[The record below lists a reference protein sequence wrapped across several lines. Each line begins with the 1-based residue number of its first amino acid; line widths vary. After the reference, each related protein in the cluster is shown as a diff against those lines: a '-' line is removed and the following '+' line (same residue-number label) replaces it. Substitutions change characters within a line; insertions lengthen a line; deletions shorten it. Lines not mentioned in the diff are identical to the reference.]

1 MRNSDAIWHI
11 AEEKAPAFH
20 KLSDDIWEKP
30 ELNFQERAASA
41 AHQEILRAQGFR
53 VQTNVAGLPTALMGE
68 AGKDGPVVA
77 ILGEF
82 DALPGLS
89 QEAGVVVRKPLIPGG
104 NGHGCGHNM
113 LGSAALL
120 AATAIK
126 DWLAATGQKGR
137 VRYYGCPAEE
147 NGSGKGFMVRAGVFS
162 DVDIAI
168 SWHPADFTGV
178 FKPTSLACVEID
190 FTFDGRASHA
200 AVAPHLGRSALDAV
214 ELMNVGVNYMREHMP
229 SSARVHYAITDTG
242 GNAPNVVQARASV
255 RQLIRALNLN
265 DMWDLVGR
273 VKNIAQGAALMT
285 ETRVEV
291 KQLSGEANLVG
302 NRPLEE
308 IMQANLL
315 RLGGPSFDAA
325 DHAYAAQVQK
335 TFSAEDIRTAYAR
348 YGMSPQE
355 GESLSERIFP
365 LDYVSEHLV
374 GSTDVGTVS
383 WVVPTVQCRV
393 ACFAVGTPVHSWQ
406 LVAQGKMPAAHKGL
420 THAAK
425 AMAGVA
431 VDIFSDIGLLTAARK
446 EFKAFRAKNPF
457 KNPITDEI
465 VPPLEIAAR

>member
-1 MRNSDAIWHI
+1 MRNSWHI
-11 AEEKAPAFH
+11 ADEKARAFH
-20 KLSDDIWEKP
+20 KLSDEVWDNP
-30 ELNFQERAASA
+30 QLNFQEYAASS
-41 AHQEILRAQGFR
+41 AHEKMLRAQGFR
-53 VQTNVAGLPTALMGE
+53 VETNVAGLPTALMGE
-68 AGKDGPVVA
+68 AGQGGPVIA
-77 ILGEF
+77 FLGEF

-89 QEAGVVVRKPLIPGG
+89 QEAGVMVRKSLVSGG
-104 NGHGCGHNM
+104 NGHGCGHNL

-120 AATAIK
+120 AATAVK
-126 DWLAATGQKGR
+126 DWLAVTGQKGR

-162 DVDIAI
+162 DVDVAI

-178 FKPTSLACVEID
+178 NRASSLACVEIE
-190 FTFDGRASHA
+190 FTFYGRASHA

-229 SSARVHYAITDTG
+229 SSARVHYAITDSG
-242 GNAPNVVQARASV
+242 GNAPNVVQARACV
-255 RQLIRALNLN
+255 RHLIRSLNLN
-265 DMWDLVGR
+265 DMWNLVGR

-308 IMQANLL
+308 VMQANLL
-315 RLGGPSFDAA
+315 RLGGPGFDAA
-325 DHAYAAQVQK
+325 DRAYATQIQK
-335 TFSAEDIRTAYAR
+335 TLSADDIQAAYAR
-348 YGMSPQE
+348 YGIAPEE
-355 GESLSERIFP
+355 GESLSERIAS
-365 LDYVSEHLV
+365 LDYVGEQLI

-393 ACFAVGTPVHSWQ
+393 ACYAVGTQFHTWQ

-431 VDIFSDIGLLTAARK
+431 IDLFSDTDLLTAAK
-446 EFKAFRAKNPF
+446 AEFKAFRESNPF
-457 KNPITDEI
+457 KNPITEEV
-465 VPPLEIAAR
+465 VPPLDMAGA

>member
-11 AEEKAPAFH
+11 ADEKAPTFH
-20 KLSDDIWEKP
+20 KLSDEVWDKP
-30 ELNFQERAASA
+30 QLNFQEYAASA
-41 AHQEILRAQGFR
+41 AHEKILREQGFR
-53 VQTNVAGLPTALMGE
+53 VETNVAGLPTALMGE
-68 AGKDGPVVA
+68 AGEDGPVIAV
-77 ILGEF
+77 LGEF

-89 QEAGVVVRKPLIPGG
+89 QEAGVAVHKPLISGG
-104 NGHGCGHNM
+104 NGHGCGHNL

-120 AATAIK
+120 AATAVK
-126 DWLAATGQKGR
+126 QWLAATGQKGR

-162 DVDIAI
+162 DVDVAI

-178 FKPTSLACVEID
+178 SRASSLACAEIE
-190 FTFDGRASHA
+190 FTFSGRASHA

-214 ELMNVGVNYMREHMP
+214 ELMNVGANYMREHMP
-229 SSARVHYAITDTG
+229 SSARVHYAIINSG

-255 RQLIRALNLN
+255 RYLVRALELN
-265 DMWDLVGR
+265 DLWTLVGR

-302 NRPLEE
+302 NRPLEKV
-308 IMQANLL
+308 MQANLL
-315 RLGGPSFDAA
+315 RLGGPGFDPA
-325 DHAYAAQVQK
+325 DRAFAAQIQK
-335 TFSAEDIRTAYAR
+335 TFSSDDIRTAYAR
-348 YGMSPQE
+348 FGMAPLE

-365 LDYVSEHLV
+365 LDYVGEQLI

-393 ACFAVGTPVHSWQ
+393 ACYAVGTPFHTWQ

-431 VDIFSDIGLLTAARK
+431 VDLFSHSDRLTAAK
-446 EFKAFRAKNPF
+446 AEFEAFREKNPF
-457 KNPITDEI
+457 TNPITEE
-465 VPPLEIAAR
+465 VMPQLEMDKP

>member
-11 AEEKAPAFH
+11 ADEQAPAFH
-20 KLSDDIWEKP
+20 KLSDEVWDQP
-30 ELNFQERAASA
+30 QLNFQEYAASA
-41 AHQEILRAQGFR
+41 AHEKMLRARGFR
-53 VQTNVAGLPTALMGE
+53 VERNVASLPTALVGE
-68 AGKDGPVVA
+68 AGEDGPVIA

-89 QEAGVVVRKPLIPGG
+89 QEAGVAVRKPLMSEG
-104 NGHGCGHNM
+104 NGHGCGHNL

-120 AATAIK
+120 AAAVVK
-126 DWLAATGQKGR
+126 DWLAITGQKGR

-178 FKPTSLACVEID
+178 SRASSLACIEIE
-190 FTFDGRASHA
+190 FTFNGRASHA

-229 SSARVHYAITDTG
+229 SSARVHYAIVDSG
-242 GNAPNVVQARASV
+242 GTAPNVVQARASV
-255 RQLIRALNLN
+255 RYLVRALELN
-265 DMWDLVGR
+265 DLWTLVDR
-273 VKNIAQGAALMT
+273 VKNIAEGAALMT

-308 IMQANLL
+308 VMQANLL
-315 RLGGPSFDAA
+315 RLGGPGFDSADRAFAA
-325 DHAYAAQVQK
+325 EIQK
-335 TFSAEDIRTAYAR
+335 TFSADDIRTAYAR
-348 YGMSPQE
+348 FGMAPLE

-365 LDYVSEHLV
+365 LDYVGEQLI

-393 ACFAVGTPVHSWQ
+393 ACYAVGTPFHTWQ

-431 VDIFSDIGLLTAARK
+431 VDLFRDFDLLSAAK
-446 EFKAFRAKNPF
+446 AEFEAFRQKNPF
-457 KNPITDEI
+457 INPITDE
-465 VPPLEIAAR
+465 VAPQLKMDRP